1 MKKYVRIIGIVL
13 IAVIFI
19 GTFVF
24 LYKKSQ
30 PKAKEYE
37 IITPKTATIE
47 QTTVATGNVEPRDE
61 VQIKPQIS
69 GIVAELFK
77 KAGDHVTKG
86 EVIARIRVIPDMT
99 QLNQG
104 ENRVQL
110 AKINLAQSL
119 KDFRRMEKLYNDKL
133 ISAEDFEKSRVNYR
147 QAVEEQN
154 SANDALQIIK
164 EGVSRSNASFS
175 TTMVR
180 STITGLILDVPIKVG
195 NSVIMSNTFNDGTT
209 IATVANMGDIIF
221 DGKVDETDIGKV
233 YQGMPVKI
241 TIGALQDRSFQARL
255 EYISPKAEQDNG
267 ANQFEIKAAMQIPA
281 GVQIR
286 AGYSANATI
295 VLAQVANALT
305 IPESTVEFK
314 GDDAYVYVLK
324 ASPEKEAPRE
334 FTKRKIKVGISDGI
348 NIQVLDGLSAK
359 DRIRGIEKTEETD

>member
-13 IAVIFI
+13 IAIIFA

-24 LYKKSQ
+24 LYQKSQ

-37 IITPKTATIE
+37 IITPKYASVE

-61 VQIKPQIS
+61 VEIKPQIS

-86 EVIARIRVIPDMT
+86 EVIARIRVIPDMS

-110 AKINLAQSL
+110 AKINLAQAT

-133 ISAEDFEKSRVNYR
+133 ISAEDFEKSRVTYR
-147 QAVEEQN
+147 QAVEERN
-154 SANDALQIIK
+154 SAADALQIIK
-164 EGVSRSNASFS
+164 EGVSKSNASFS

-180 STITGLILDVPIKVG
+180 STITGLILDVPVKVG

-241 TIGALQDRSFQARL
+241 TIGALQDRDFRARL
-255 EYISPKAEQDNG
+255 EYISPKAVQDNG
-267 ANQFEIKAAMQIPA
+267 ANQFEIKAAMQIPS
-281 GVQIR
+281 GVEIR

-305 IPESTVEFK
+305 IPESAVEFN
-314 GDDAYVYVLK
+314 GDDAYVYILN
-324 ASPEKEAPRE
+324 ASKKKDAPQS
-334 FTKRKIKVGISDGI
+334 FTKRKIKVGISDGV
-348 NIQVLDGLSAK
+348 NIQVTDGISTK
-359 DRIRGIEKTEETD
+359 DKLRGIEKTEND

>member
-1 MKKYVRIIGIVL
+1 MKKYVKIISIAL
-13 IAVIFI
+13 IAIIFI

-37 IITPKTATIE
+37 IITPKYATIE

-61 VQIKPQIS
+61 VEIKPQIS

-77 KAGDHVTKG
+77 KAGDHVDKG
-86 EVIARIRVIPDMT
+86 EVIARIRVIPDMS

-110 AKINLAQSL
+110 ARINLTQAT

-133 ISAEDFEKSRVNYR
+133 ISAEDFEKSRVAYR
-147 QAVEEQN
+147 QAVEERN
-154 SANDALQIIK
+154 SAADALQIIK
-164 EGVSRSNASFS
+164 EGVSKSNANFS

-180 STITGLILDVPIKVG
+180 STITGLILDVPVKVG

-241 TIGALQDRSFQARL
+241 TIGALQDQTFQARL
-255 EYISPKAEQDNG
+255 EYISPKAESDNG
-267 ANQFEIKAAMQIPA
+267 ANQFQIKAAMQIPSN
-281 GVQIR
+281 VQIR
-286 AGYSANATI
+286 AGYSANAII
-295 VLAQVANALT
+295 VLAQAPNTLT
-305 IPESTVEFK
+305 IPESTIEYK
-314 GDDAYVYVLK
+314 GDEAFVYVLNAVSK
-324 ASPEKEAPRE
+324 ANSPQA
-334 FTKRKIKVGISDGI
+334 FTKRKIKVGISDGV
-348 NIQVLDGLSAK
+348 NIQVLSGITIK
-359 DRIRGIEKTEETD
+359 DRLRGIEKTDNSL